1 MHTSMTGLFA
11 TAALSLLASLVPMER
26 SWAVPTLELGEA
38 AKGETLV
45 RGFFDGMDLK
55 VTSHGT
61 DPLPGLSLADYLA
74 PGDTVTEVAFF
85 NGEFV
90 ADGDCVPKEDS
101 DCIFFKNSARGV
113 FVSNFL
119 SDKFDPPESEDPD
132 RFVINDKSGHP
143 LLNVVIRNGEEVVP
157 EPASWA
163 LMITGFGMAGWMLRR
178 RRAPAAA

>member
-1 MHTSMTGLFA
+1 MHIDMKGLFA
-11 TAALSLLASLVPMER
+11 TAALSLLVSLVPMER

-74 PGDTVTEVAFF
+74 SGDTLTEVAFF
-85 NGEFV
+85 NVEFV
-90 ADGDCVPKEDS
+90 ADGDCVAEEDS
-101 DCIFFKNSARGV
+101 DRIFFKNSARGG

-119 SDKFDPPESEDPD
+119 ADKFGPPEGEDPD
-132 RFVINDKSGHP
+132 TFGINDK
-143 LLNVVIRNGEEVVP
+143 R
-157 EPASWA
+157 
-163 LMITGFGMAGWMLRR
+163 
-178 RRAPAAA
+178 

>member
-1 MHTSMTGLFA
+1 MHISMKRLFA
-11 TAALSLLASLVPMER
+11 TAALSLLVSLVPVER
-26 SWAVPTLELGEA
+26 SWAVPTLELGES
-38 AKGETLV
+38 GTDETLV

-74 PGDTVTEVAFF
+74 LDDTVSEVAFL

-90 ADGDCVPKEDS
+90 AGGDCVPKEDS

-119 SDKFDPPESEDPD
+119 SDKFDPPETEDPD
-132 RFVINDKSGHP
+132 RFVINDKAGRP
-143 LLNVVIRNGEEVVP
+143 LLNVIIRNGEEAVP
-157 EPASWA
+157 EPAPWM
-163 LMITGFGMAGWMLRR
+163 LMITGFGMAGWALRR
-178 RRAPAAA
+178 RRALAAA